1 MRLQRLR
8 SWPSRLQMR
17 KPLLM
22 PSCLKSK
29 EKHKKLR
36 RRRPNAHRNR
46 LRRRKLKLRLKPRRR
61 SGIRGK
67 RKNADLKRRE
77 SRKTRSLAIRLE
89 LLRSLK
95 RKRLRVNCRQQPP
108 LLLGLRARK
117 SSKPQFRK

>member
-1 MRLQRLR
+1 
-8 SWPSRLQMR
+8 
-17 KPLLM
+17 M

-29 EKHKKLR
+29 GKHKKLR

-67 RKNADLKRRE
+67 RKTADLKRRE
-77 SRKTRSLAIRLE
+77 SRKTRRLAIRLE